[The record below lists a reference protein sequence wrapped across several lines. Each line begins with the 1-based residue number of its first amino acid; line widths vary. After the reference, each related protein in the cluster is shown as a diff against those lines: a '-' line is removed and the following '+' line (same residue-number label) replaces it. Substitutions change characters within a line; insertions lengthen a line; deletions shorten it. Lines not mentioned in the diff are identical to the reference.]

1 MITKKKYEVVLHQ
14 VEKNEIKKSILFLF
28 KNLFDVEIKYWATKL
43 KIDVLIWAF
52 IKFSQY
58 FDDDKF
64 IVVIDHIVFKSTLQT
79 KIKNQRSAKLK
90 EWFMFLFQ
98 YLSRMNI
105 VHRFDK
111 THQNTNDFFRLFTLN
126 KNILF
131 VVVIEHMKETYSI
144 VFLNV
149 DEVFRNT
156 IKDFLSNDSHFNKIY
171 HKIQQQINEFVN
183 NEIDFQIVYQFY
195 RLDMKIDFLYF
206 VNKSKSNRV
215 CISIILHR
223 QLFHFAHDSY
233 VHNDINRFLNWLK
246 FNAYMSKMKKF
257 LKTYID
263 DCLTCQLSKFFRQLF
278 FNQLHFVEIYKKSF
292 VELFMNFIVE
302 LSMTSNEYNCLFTMT
317 NRFFKYVRLIL
328 EKKIWNAKEWVNQYH
343 QHIYRFWKLSTRII
357 TNRNSR
363 FVNDF
368 WTFFFQKFDVKLE
381 LTIAYHVATNEQNEK
396 TNQIVKTTIRCLF
409 INKYEKNWFNLIAKV
424 KYALNTTKN
433 VFINIISF
441 ELLYEMKSREMLS
454 SFIKTIKYDE
464 NVNIFIEIKNQFR
477 NEIYDVIKLTQ
488 TKMTVFF
495 DKKHKVF
502 EFIDST
508 YIKLIKVE
516 TSKYHM
522 LQVFSFSTKK
532 IDFFRILKKMN
543 ELTYKLKL
551 SNFMKIHDT
560 IFVIHLKSSKS
571 NSYVKLI
578 FSSSSIVIEN
588 NEKLYV
594 IEKILRRKT
603 QSKKIE
609 YHVKW
614 KKYDQITFEFK
625 KRLLKNVSKFMNKFE
640 KSRFML

>member
-1 MITKKKYEVVLHQ
+1 MIIKKKYEIVLHQ
-14 VEKNEIKKSILFLF
+14 IEKNEIKKSILFLF
-28 KNLFDVEIKYWATKL
+28 KNLFDVEIKYWTTKL

-79 KIKNQRSAKLK
+79 KIKNRRSTKLK
-90 EWFMFLFQ
+90 KWFMFLFQ

-105 VHRFDK
+105 VYRFDK
-111 THQNTNDFFRLFTLN
+111 THQNTNDFFRLFTQI
-126 KNILF
+126 KNVLF
-131 VVVIEHMKETYSI
+131 VVVIEYMKKTYLTI
-144 VFLNV
+144 FLNV
-149 DEVFRNT
+149 DEIFRNT
-156 IKDFLSNDSHFNKIY
+156 IKNFLSNDSHFDRIY
-171 HKIQQQINEFVN
+171 HKIQQQIKKFVN

-195 RLDMKIDFLYF
+195 RFDMKIDFLYF
-206 VNKSKSNRV
+206 VNKSKLNRV
-215 CISIILHR
+215 CISIIFHR
-223 QLFHFAHDSY
+223 QLFYFVHDSH
-233 VHNDINRFLNWLK
+233 VHDDINRFLNRLR
-246 FNAYMSKMKKF
+246 FNAYMSKIIFFWKHIVD
-257 LKTYID
+257 ID
-263 DCLTCQLSKFFRQLF
+263 DCSTCQLSKIFRQLF
-278 FNQLHFVEIYKKSF
+278 FDQLHFVEIYKKSF
-292 VELFMNFIVE
+292 VKLFMNFIVE

-477 NEIYDVIKLTQ
+477 NEVYDAIKLTQ
-488 TKMTVFF
+488 TKMTMFF
-495 DKKHKVF
+495 DKKHKNF

-508 YIKLIKVE
+508 YIKLIKIE

-522 LQVFSFSTKK
+522 SHIFSFSTKK
-532 IDFFRILKKMN
+532 IHFFRILKKMN

-551 SNFMKIHDT
+551 SNFIKIYDT
-560 IFVIHLKSSKS
+560 IFVIHLKSTKS
-571 NSYVKLI
+571 NFYVKSI
-578 FSSSSIVIEN
+578 F
-588 NEKLYV
+588 L
-594 IEKILRRKT
+594 
-603 QSKKIE
+603 
-609 YHVKW
+609 
-614 KKYDQITFEFK
+614 
-625 KRLLKNVSKFMNKFE
+625 
-640 KSRFML
+640 